1 MRSLIFAAVTT
12 AVLLSAPASFAA
24 PTCQDKLG
32 GTIRCGTP
40 GAMPVGW
47 TLPADQRLPQV
58 PEPSI
63 DQLLK
68 LACVLGV
75 FFALMALL
83 PDFEGWREE
92 EEPVPIRDDAKRAAA
107 NKRPPPHL

>member
-1 MRSLIFAAVTT
+1 MRPLIVAAVAA
-12 AVLLSAPASFAA
+12 AVLFASPAAFGA
-24 PTCQDKLG
+24 PTCQDQYG
-32 GTIRCGTP
+32 ATIRCGTP

-47 TLPADQRLPQV
+47 TLPANQRVAQAA
-58 PEPSI
+58 EPNL

-68 LACVLGV
+68 LICVLGV

-92 EEPVPIRDDAKRAAA
+92 EEPVPIPDDAPRGGA
-107 NKRPPPHL
+107 NRPPRRRL

>member
-1 MRSLIFAAVTT
+1 MRRLMFAAVAT
-12 AVLLSAPASFAA
+12 ALLVSSPAAFAA
-24 PTCQDKLG
+24 PTCQDQYG
-32 GTIRCGTP
+32 ATIRCGTP

-47 TLPADQRLPQV
+47 TLPADQRVAPDVDPNL
-58 PEPSI
+58 

-68 LACVLGV
+68 VACVLGV

-92 EEPVPIRDDAKRAAA
+92 EEPVAIRDAAKRAGA
-107 NKRPPPHL
+107 NKRPPRRP

>member
-1 MRSLIFAAVTT
+1 MRSLMFAAVAT
-12 AVLLSAPASFAA
+12 VVFFSAPASFAA
-24 PTCQDKLG
+24 PTCQDQFG
-32 GTIRCGTP
+32 ATIRCGTP

-47 TLPADQRLPQV
+47 TLPADQRVAQAA
-58 PEPSI
+58 EPNL

-68 LACVLGV
+68 LICVLGV

-92 EEPVPIRDDAKRAAA
+92 EEVVPIRD
-107 NKRPPPHL
+107 